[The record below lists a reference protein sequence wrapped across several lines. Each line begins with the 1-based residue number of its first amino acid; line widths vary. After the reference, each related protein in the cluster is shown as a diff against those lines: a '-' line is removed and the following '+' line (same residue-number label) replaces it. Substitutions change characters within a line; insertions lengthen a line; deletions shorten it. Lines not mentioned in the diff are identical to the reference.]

1 MKLGFRT
8 RFVFGAILAFLVVQG
23 VLFYHHLQTQKF
35 LKENIKE
42 NFSHQFHT
50 LQAQLK
56 EFFDQRLLEVQSWAG
71 TEILKTAV
79 IIGGG
84 QAGANDYLKN
94 LLTVYRSYYDIWVL
108 SPEKQV
114 IASGRPENIG
124 KTVEIG
130 LPTKAKVFVLENVK
144 FNGQNYL
151 GIGASIEAGENEQ
164 GWLLATIPVKT
175 LGREIQDMLIL
186 PGARAFIHGEKG
198 EPIWGSMTFP
208 KFLKIGETISE
219 VEIAGTRYF
228 AAVRPLQVLRK
239 RWTLGLAVPEET
251 LALFL
256 KFNQRLFM
264 ALVAVGGLL
273 VLGLFLVLEKNVTR
287 PLLAQLRNLREIV
300 GTFDLER
307 RMSPRGVP
315 EVAEIAVTIN
325 QFLEKLSETVRGITE
340 AESALREHAQELAE
354 SAREIVQRAETNAH
368 ETEEVFRLIEG
379 LEGLAREIEDEANK
393 SAQAV
398 SRAQEA
404 VNELAQI
411 AERISALSSENHEK
425 GGEALD
431 QVQDMVLMNEE
442 VREKAEIQSRVSSET
457 ARILA
462 EAAEGMRRA
471 LERSQ
476 QAAEQASRALS
487 EVQTGKEAL
496 TTSIQTIRNITESV
510 AQMSEIIDLIRDIAE
525 QTNLLALNASI
536 EAARAGEAGRGFA
549 VVAEEIRRL
558 SERIT
563 ESSDEIASLIE
574 QNVEQARRGGE
585 VAEKGAR
592 ALEGIF
598 EATEANYQGV
608 KEVAELTRVQAEEV
622 AKAAKAMEDLE
633 KAAREIFESSQ
644 KQEELGQKAAR
655 SMFELRKVSRDIL
668 EVTGNISQV
677 ADRLGDVF
685 GEVVEHSNTI
695 SRDTNTQ
702 REETA
707 EARRRMQTVVEGA
720 SKNAEAATEMQV
732 DVEELVTVAEKLHEA
747 VSYFRI
753 GNTL

>member
-8 RFVFGAILAFLVVQG
+8 RFVLGAIMAFLVVQG

-35 LKENIKE
+35 LKQNIRE
-42 NFSHQFHT
+42 SFSHQLHT
-50 LQAQLK
+50 LKARLE
-56 EFFDQRLLEVQSWAG
+56 EFFDQRALEVRSWAG
-71 TEILKTAV
+71 TEVLKTALL
-79 IIGGG
+79 IGGG

-94 LLTVYRSYYDIWVL
+94 LLTVYRAYYDIWVL
-108 SPEKQV
+108 GSGHQI
-114 IASGRPENIG
+114 IASGRPENLG
-124 KTVEIG
+124 KSLKLD
-130 LPTKAKVFVLENVK
+130 LPSEAEVFVLEKVK
-144 FNGQNYL
+144 FEGREYL
-151 GIGASIEAGENEQ
+151 GIGASVRTEENEQ
-164 GWLLATIPVKT
+164 GWLLATIPIET
-175 LGREIQDMLIL
+175 LGREIQNMLIL
-186 PGARAFIHGEKG
+186 PGARAFIRGGKG
-198 EPIWGSMTFP
+198 EFVWGSLVFP
-208 KFLKIGETISE
+208 KFLRLGEAVSE
-219 VEIAGTRYF
+219 VEISGIRYF
-228 AAVRPLQVLRK
+228 AAVRPLRAFRQ
-239 RWTLGLAVPEET
+239 RWTLGLLVPEES

-256 KFNQRLFM
+256 RFNQRLFM
-264 ALVAVGGLL
+264 TLVAIGGVL
-273 VLGLFLVLEKNVTR
+273 VLGLFLALETTVTR
-287 PLLAQLRNLREIV
+287 PLLAQLRSLRDIV

-307 RMSPRGVP
+307 RMIPRGVP

-379 LEGLAREIEDEANK
+379 LEGLAREIEAEANK
-393 SAQAV
+393 SARAV
-398 SRAQEA
+398 NRAQEA
-404 VNELAQI
+404 VNELAGI
-411 AERISALSSENHEK
+411 AEKITALSSENHEK
-425 GGEALD
+425 GGVALD

-442 VREKAEIQSRVSSET
+442 VREKAEAQTRVSSET

-462 EAAEGMRRA
+462 EAAEGMRQA
-471 LERSQ
+471 LERSR
-476 QAAEQASRALS
+476 QAAEQASRALN

-496 TTSIQTIRNITESV
+496 STSIQTIRNITESV

-585 VAEKGAR
+585 VAERGAQ

-598 EATEANYQGV
+598 EATEVNYQRV

-622 AKAAKAMEDLE
+622 ARAARAMEDLE
-633 KAAREIFESSQ
+633 KAAKEIFESSQ

-720 SKNAEAATEMQV
+720 SRNAEAATEMQV
-732 DVEELVTVAEKLHEA
+732 DVEELVAVAEKLHQA
-747 VSYFRI
+747 VSYFRV
-753 GNTL
+753 GSSL